1 MTRSTGLPRQERRAG
16 QPVIWTDAA
25 LKQSAALDEV
35 QKNRQALRYVL
46 QATPE
51 LHRMQPLSELLPFVL
66 EHVIGLLGAAN
77 AFLVVLPEGEPM
89 PETALPDGFVAMV
102 ADNSDLVIQAGTGR
116 FASSAHLNTA
126 LSADELSRVLDAIR
140 QGEAVSAAGSTIVPL
155 RAGDTTIGT
164 IYLEHAMASTQDLD
178 LLQILANQAAVAIQ
192 NVRLYEMAAM
202 DPLTG
207 VQARRFF
214 ETWIRKELHS
224 AFRSPQPT
232 SLLMIDVDHLKE
244 INDKA
249 GHLGGDQ
256 ALRRVGEALR
266 GAIRDSDVAGRY
278 GGDEFSII
286 LPSTDLVGAGQVGA
300 RILAALANER
310 VSGPGFDVP
319 VRCSIGLC
327 TLAGRVLDGAEVA
340 LPLSP
345 AYFRAVADALIGSAD
360 VALYEAKR
368 QGGGQLQCGEPVTWP
383 EPPG

>member
-1 MTRSTGLPRQERRAG
+1 MDV
-16 QPVIWTDAA
+16 PVEAA
-25 LKQSAALDEV
+25 LNEV
-35 QKNRQALRYVL
+35 YKNRQALRYIL

-66 EHVIGLLGAAN
+66 GHVIGLLGATN
-77 AFLVVLPEGEPM
+77 AFLMVLPEGESM
-89 PETALPDGFVAMV
+89 PQTALPDGFVAMV
-102 ADNSDLVIQAGTGR
+102 ADNSDLLMQAGTGR
-116 FASSAHLNTA
+116 FASSAHLNTV
-126 LSADELSRVLDAIR
+126 LSVDDLSRVLDAIR
-140 QGEAVSAAGSTIVPL
+140 RGEAVSAAGSTIVPL
-155 RAGDTTIGT
+155 CAGASTIGT
-164 IYLEHAMASTQDLD
+164 IYLEPAMASTQDLD

-207 VQARRFF
+207 VHARQFF

-224 AFRSPQPT
+224 AFRSPQPI
-232 SLLMIDVDHLKE
+232 SLLMVDVDDLKE
-244 INDKA
+244 INDAA

-256 ALRRVGEALR
+256 ALRRVGAALR
-266 GAIRDSDVAGRY
+266 EAIRDSDVAGRY

-286 LPSTDLVGAGQVGA
+286 LPNTDLIGAGQVGA
-300 RILAALANER
+300 RILAALADEH

-327 TLAGRVLDGAEVA
+327 TLAGPLMNRSELA

-345 AYFRAVADALIGSAD
+345 DYFRAVADALISSAD

-368 QGGGQLQCGEPVTWP
+368 QGGGQLQGGQPVAWP
-383 EPPG
+383 DPSA